1 MKTRPRR
8 CAKTTGVSALSGTVI
23 EVDGHEIAVS
33 NRDKP
38 FFPDD
43 GITKGDLI
51 EYYRRIAAVA
61 LPHYRGRPL
70 SMQRFPDGIAA
81 EGFFQKNASDY
92 FPGWIDIAELPKEDG
107 TVRHVVVDSA
117 AALVYLADQGMIT
130 PHLGLSRVDDVDRPD
145 RLIFDLD
152 PSDDDFAK
160 VQAAAARLRD
170 AFEALDATPFVQTTG
185 SRGLHVVV
193 PLDRSADFDTVR
205 DGAQHLAG
213 ILAARH
219 PRDLTTE
226 QRKAKRGDRVYLD
239 TARNAYGQ
247 TAVAPYGV
255 RARPGAPV
263 ATPLDWDEA
272 LASDM
277 TPRKY
282 TLRNIFRRLGN
293 KDDPW
298 RLMDEAAVG
307 AASLIAR
314 VEALER

>member
-1 MKTRPRR
+1 MSDP
-8 CAKTTGVSALSGTVI
+8 VI
-23 EVDGHEIAVS
+23 EIDGHEIAVS
-33 NRDKP
+33 NRDKL
-38 FFPDD
+38 FFPED

-51 EYYRRIAAVA
+51 DYCRRIADVA

-92 FPGWIDIAELPKEDG
+92 FPDWIDTAELAKEDG
-107 TVRHVVVDSA
+107 KVRHVVVNSPA
-117 AALVYLADQGMIT
+117 TLVYLADQGMIT

-152 PSDDDFAK
+152 PSDNEFAK

-193 PLDRSADFDTVR
+193 PLDRSAEFDTVR
-205 DGAQHLAG
+205 DGAQHLAKT
-213 ILAARH
+213 LAERH
-219 PRDLTTE
+219 PDDLTVA
-226 QRKAKRGDRVYLD
+226 QRKAKRGDRIYLD

-272 LASDM
+272 LAADM

-282 TLRNIFRRLGN
+282 TLTNIFRRLGS

-298 RLMDEAAVG
+298 RD
-307 AASLIAR
+307 IAR
-314 VEALER
+314 KAISARTLVEHISEMRD